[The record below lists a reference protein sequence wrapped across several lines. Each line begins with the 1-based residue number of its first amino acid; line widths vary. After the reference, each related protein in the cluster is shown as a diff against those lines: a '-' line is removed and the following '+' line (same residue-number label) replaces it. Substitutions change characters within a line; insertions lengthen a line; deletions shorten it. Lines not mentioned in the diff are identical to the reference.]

1 MESGREVDRRYSLRS
16 RSICVTLPQF
26 PTLQRPH
33 VFNPARISRRLPGT
47 KELSCSSSGHSLT
60 SSVNGERAL
69 TDGSKLSSISF
80 PTGRTETT
88 STVNFSH
95 QVTPQIGDLSVQVQQ
110 TILARIRRCGRLGD
124 EREARRLY
132 LVNGVGFREYRQAYK
147 AGQREY
153 WKSRAMQKEKE
164 LA

>member
-1 MESGREVDRRYSLRS
+1 MESGREVDRIWSLRN
-16 RSICVTLPQF
+16 RTICVLLHQF

-47 KELSCSSSGHSLT
+47 RECSWSPSGASST
-60 SSVNGERAL
+60 SSENGERAL

-95 QVTPQIGDLSVQVQQ
+95 QVTPQIGDLSVQARHM
-110 TILARIRRCGRLGD
+110 ILARIHHCGRRSD
-124 EREARRLY
+124 EQEARRLY
-132 LVNGVGFREYRQAYK
+132 LAYCIDFREYCRAYRAGRQETK
-147 AGQREY
+147 A
-153 WKSRAMQKEKE
+153 
-164 LA
+164 